1 MPKPHFIFTQY
12 KNSLRVDIP
21 NLEALDIATIQ
32 NIEQFVAIR
41 KGYFDFTTYSFVLQK
56 RLEYEAFQQVVK
68 ASGLDVEFEHN
79 QIEQQIKPRVGF
91 GQYKGLFYSELP
103 DSYLVWLKNNYSG
116 KDKTIIEEE
125 VKSRNL

>member
-21 NLEALDIATIQ
+21 NLEALDITTIQ
-32 NIEQFVAIR
+32 NIEKFVAIR
-41 KGYFDFTTYSFVLQK
+41 KGYFDFATYSFVLQK
-56 RLEYEAFQQVVK
+56 RLEYEAFQEVVK

-79 QIEQQIKPRVGF
+79 QIEQEIKPRVSF

-103 DSYLVWLKNNYSG
+103 DSYLIWLKNNYRG
-116 KDKTIIEEE
+116 KDKTIIEYEA
-125 VKSRNL
+125 KNRNL